1 MVPDLVRT
9 ENSLV
14 SLNHKGLDMKNGKW
28 ETIVLS
34 DVGYECLVA
43 EVSFNGQFLLLL
55 DREQGRDA
63 VCIAFP
69 KKDGQLSSRIPLGEF
84 IEQLQ
89 AAADDLCR

>member
-1 MVPDLVRT
+1 M
-9 ENSLV
+9 
-14 SLNHKGLDMKNGKW
+14 KALDMKNGKW
-28 ETIVLS
+28 ETTVLS

-43 EVSFNGQFLLLL
+43 EVSFDGHFLLLL

-69 KKDGQLSSRIPLGEF
+69 KKDGQLSSRIPLREF

-89 AAADDLCR
+89 AAANDLRR